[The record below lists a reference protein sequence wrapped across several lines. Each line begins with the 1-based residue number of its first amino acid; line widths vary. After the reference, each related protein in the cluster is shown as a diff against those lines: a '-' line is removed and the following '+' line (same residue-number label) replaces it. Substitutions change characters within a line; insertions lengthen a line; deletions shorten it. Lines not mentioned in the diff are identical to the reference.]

1 MKDFNFY
8 TGVYKAIALVVCMM
22 LFMFLNKA
30 KASENVHN
38 GHKTVLTQK
47 Q

>member
-30 KASENVHN
+30 KAAENTQN
-38 GHKTVLTQK
+38 SHKTVLTQK
-47 Q
+47 R